1 MSDKEL
7 SELFHHIFVADNYKL
22 KDYVGFCHY
31 RRYFS
36 FMDNIPD
43 VNEIFKNYDAI
54 VGNVIKYKNTVR
66 GCYEEWHNID
76 DLNILSDII
85 KNKYEEY
92 YEAYNTY
99 MNNNTIFACN
109 MFIMKKDDFL
119 KCTKLL
125 KSVLKD
131 LIEVI
136 GFDIDKRIE
145 NNKEKYL
152 KNFYPNNTVE
162 YQHRIYGYLL
172 ERMVGVFIVKH
183 FKKLKWYN
191 IIVTE
196 DKYNLH

>member
-1 MSDKEL
+1 
-7 SELFHHIFVADNYKL
+7 
-22 KDYVGFCHY
+22 
-31 RRYFS
+31 
-36 FMDNIPD
+36 
-43 VNEIFKNYDAI
+43 
-54 VGNVIKYKNTVR
+54 
-66 GCYEEWHNID
+66 
-76 DLNILSDII
+76 
-85 KNKYEEY
+85 
-92 YEAYNTY
+92 
-99 MNNNTIFACN
+99 
-109 MFIMKKDDFL
+109 MKKDDFL

-196 DKYNLH
+196 DKYRQKNSTI